1 MRNRLGLRDSEY
13 QRVEALKRRVLDLAI
28 EQINKNTDIKA
39 SYEQHKQGQKI
50 KGFTFKFKCKPTQKP
65 TEQLEQRDPHTLD
78 MFVPMTDN
86 QRFAF
91 AKKKSLVFQRLPT
104 WRKGKQMPVM
114 MLLPSKSQKTCL
126 MKKNRKFIK
135 YFW

>member
-1 MRNRLGLRDSEY
+1 MLRL
-13 QRVEALKRRVLDLAI
+13 LKRRVLDLAI
-28 EQINKNTDIKA
+28 KQINDNTDLTA

-91 AKKKSLVFQRLPT
+91 AKKNLSSSRGFPLGERA
-104 WRKGKQMPVM
+104 
-114 MLLPSKSQKTCL
+114 SKCQL
-126 MKKNRKFIK
+126 
-135 YFW
+135 